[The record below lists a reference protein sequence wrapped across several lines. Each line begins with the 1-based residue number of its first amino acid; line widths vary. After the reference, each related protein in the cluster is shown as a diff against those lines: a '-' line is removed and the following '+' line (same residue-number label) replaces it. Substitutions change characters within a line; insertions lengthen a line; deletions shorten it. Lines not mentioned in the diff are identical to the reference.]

1 LCADRD
7 IRAIRLFREKAGWT
21 PVYSGSD
28 VAVGYQPL
36 CFGPSYLPAGTPR
49 AATLPELSA

>member
-1 LCADRD
+1 
-7 IRAIRLFREKAGWT
+7 LFREKAGWT

-36 CFGPSYLPAGTPR
+36 CFGPSYLPAGTPL
-49 AATLPELSA
+49 APTLPELSA